1 MIPDFEL
8 DNSEVTMS
16 LFDQYEPQVRH
27 IICDV
32 YLKLDSQSLEI
43 AMKWLFLIKSWSTP
57 IICIRPL
64 ITHSQK

>member
-8 DNSEVTMS
+8 DNSEVTLS

-32 YLKLDSQSLEI
+32 YLKLNVTEI
-43 AMKWLFLIKSWSTP
+43 HPMTYGQGQGYHF
-57 IICIRPL
+57 
-64 ITHSQK
+64 